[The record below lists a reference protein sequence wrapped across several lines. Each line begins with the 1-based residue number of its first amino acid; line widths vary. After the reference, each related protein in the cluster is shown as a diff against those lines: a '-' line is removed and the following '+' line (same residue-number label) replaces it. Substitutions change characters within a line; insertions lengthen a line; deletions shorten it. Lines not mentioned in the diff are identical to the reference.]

1 MWDLHTF
8 YRSVRPLLP
17 RYASDNSWFSWRAID
32 PESHIFDAWRLY
44 QQAYGNSLG
53 FLLLGDAK
61 IRSSGDLLRNFGL
74 TSGNGLSDERELQQI
89 RELERQRGG
98 GPAGNPVPKVLGPG
112 SILNDKQWTP
122 LLNDA
127 FILGGVH
134 RNQDFHWAEAGFQQ
148 YAFLGEREF
157 LERRDKFGAAAPQY
171 QAALRRDEA
180 YYKSKW
186 RHYLI
191 GGANFWS
198 GGFVR
203 VFARELIG
211 LKTFGYSP
219 VFTGQTLSFAGA
231 GRGATATFGEYL
243 SALSGVNFGRQDSA
257 AINAAIGEFLFDDA
271 RFLRPEYGPSTN
283 IVKPLRSAPNPPDW
297 PT

>member
-1 MWDLHTF
+1 M
-8 YRSVRPLLP
+8 
-17 RYASDNSWFSWRAID
+17 
-32 PESHIFDAWRLY
+32 
-44 QQAYGNSLG
+44 
-53 FLLLGDAK
+53 
-61 IRSSGDLLRNFGL
+61 
-74 TSGNGLSDERELQQI
+74 
-89 RELERQRGG
+89 
-98 GPAGNPVPKVLGPG
+98 
-112 SILNDKQWTP
+112 
-122 LLNDA
+122 
-127 FILGGVH
+127 H

-148 YAFLGEREF
+148 SAFLGEREF

-271 RFLRPEYGPSTN
+271 RFLRPGRAIDQHRQALAIGSETPRLAHMICASKRRPRWR
-283 IVKPLRSAPNPPDW
+283 IPFSI
-297 PT
+297 